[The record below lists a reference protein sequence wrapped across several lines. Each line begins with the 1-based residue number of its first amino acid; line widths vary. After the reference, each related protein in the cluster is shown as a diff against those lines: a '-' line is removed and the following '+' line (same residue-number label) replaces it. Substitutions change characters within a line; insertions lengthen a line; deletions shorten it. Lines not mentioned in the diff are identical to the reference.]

1 MQRGAGDHQCIQEAD
16 QVQGEKEKE
25 HIRYNLIIPTLYC
38 VFIIYANENAGN
50 LISVVQFLRNKYIY
64 ITAILDRNKINMD
77 PGVLN
82 KTIMIEWFKHN
93 LRLTVGSCTS
103 QKRENLRFSTSLTL
117 LRSYSVYLVNRQPRI
132 ELN

>member
-1 MQRGAGDHQCIQEAD
+1 MWKAQILSHEIVLQRGTGDRQCIQEAD

-64 ITAILDRNKINMD
+64 NSHF
-77 PGVLN
+77 GQ
-82 KTIMIEWFKHN
+82 E
-93 LRLTVGSCTS
+93 
-103 QKRENLRFSTSLTL
+103 
-117 LRSYSVYLVNRQPRI
+117 
-132 ELN
+132 